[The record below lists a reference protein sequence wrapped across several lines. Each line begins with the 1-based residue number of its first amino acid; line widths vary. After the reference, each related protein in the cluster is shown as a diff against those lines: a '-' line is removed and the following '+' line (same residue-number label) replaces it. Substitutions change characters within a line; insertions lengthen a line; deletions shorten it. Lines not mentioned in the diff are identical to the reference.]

1 MEGWESFDGM
11 LALKG
16 VDPQGWTLRRL
27 LNAAEYHVISSAG
40 DDKERARIIAKLYA
54 PMSSQRAREATR
66 AQPDRVGPW
75 TRPVYSGVPDA
86 TGSVPASTRR
96 EETPVPQGMPAPEGT
111 NAGRSLADILALAAL
126 QDG

>member
-1 MEGWESFDGM
+1 M

-40 DDKERARIIAKLYA
+40 DDKERSRLIAKLYA
-54 PMSSQRAREATR
+54 PLPSERGRETAR
-66 AQPDRVGPW
+66 AQPERRGPW
-75 TRPVYSGVPDA
+75 TRPVYSGVSDA
-86 TGSVPASTRR
+86 TGAVPAAPSRP
-96 EETPVPQGMPAPEGT
+96 EPDVPQGAPAPEGT